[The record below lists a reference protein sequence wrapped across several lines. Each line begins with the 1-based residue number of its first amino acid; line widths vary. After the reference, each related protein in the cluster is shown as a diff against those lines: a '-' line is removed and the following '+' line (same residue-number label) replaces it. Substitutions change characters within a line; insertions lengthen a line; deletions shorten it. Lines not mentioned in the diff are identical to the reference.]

1 LIVRIALR
9 KPRTER
15 SMGLSDKELAEALG
29 ISLKRLVDALN
40 EAGLC
45 RCAEKVTRQQAK
57 VKSVAS
63 APQGSLRTQREG
75 RNRARWA
82 GAALP
87 TPKVGVIF
95 PPFAQK
101 CGFQLGLH

>member
-1 LIVRIALR
+1 
-9 KPRTER
+9 
-15 SMGLSDKELAEALG
+15 MGLSDNELAEALG

-40 EAGLC
+40 EAGLR
-45 RCAEKVTRQQAK
+45 RCAEKGTRQPAK
-57 VKSVAS
+57 AERSAS

-75 RNRARWA
+75 QSRASCA

-87 TPKVGVIF
+87 RPMAGVTL

-101 CGFQLGLH
+101 CGLQLGLH

>member
-1 LIVRIALR
+1 MSMALR
-9 KPRTER
+9 KSRTER

-57 VKSVAS
+57 AKQAAS
-63 APQGSLRTQREG
+63 APQGSLRTQSEG
-75 RNRARWA
+75 RSRARCA
-82 GAALP
+82 GAAFP
-87 TPKVGVIF
+87 TPTVGVIV

-101 CGFQLGLH
+101 RGFQLGLHF